1 MKDGQASRR
10 LSRCNPEAIKRNN
23 VMQTPVAGP
32 DNNSSD
38 FLVGDGEMAS
48 LIRAK
53 DWSATPL
60 GPMSEWPQSL
70 RTTVSLCLASNF
82 PINIVWG
89 SEHTQ
94 IYNDGYR
101 VVCGEAH
108 PKALGEPYTTTWSS
122 AWPVIGEPFELALGG
137 RTSFLENQRM
147 FLFRNGYLEETFFT
161 FSHSPI
167 RDESGGIGGLF
178 HPVTETTASIL
189 AERRTRALRDLNAE
203 VAEARTTHDVFTA
216 SLRILSGFAF
226 DLPFLALYRRDAGG
240 YGLVCQAGL
249 QSPCSLAPEHLPLH
263 EDAGVWPVDRMEV
276 TRAPLLVEGLR
287 GRLTGAAGGCYEE
300 DPDAAFLIPIVVPS
314 VEEPIALVLAGVSSR
329 LPIDEAYRS
338 FYALLGSA
346 LNAGFAN
353 ARTFEEAQARAEALA
368 RLDRAKVAFFSN
380 VSHEF
385 RTPLTLML
393 APLEEALT
401 RDQQPEDRENLVVAH
416 RNALRLLKLV
426 NSLLDFSTMEAGR
439 QQASFAPTD
448 LGPLTANLA
457 SNFRSLFD
465 RAGLGLDVRCAPLSE
480 PVFLDHDLWEKVVLN
495 LISNAFKFTWDG
507 RVTVRLFEEAG
518 QAVLAVEDTGIG
530 MPEEELPR
538 IFERFHR
545 IESQGGRSYEGT
557 GIGLAL
563 VADVIRLHGGTIEV
577 RSRLGEGSTFEVR
590 LPFGAMHLPSDQIA
604 EARALE
610 SSPASASL
618 HVAEALQW
626 MPDPAAPAVLSVDA
640 DDLSP
645 GVAATGAH
653 ILVADDNADM
663 RTYVSRILTEG
674 GYSVEAVGD
683 GNAALTAIR
692 RRQPDLLISDVMMPG
707 LDGFGLLAA
716 VRADPAVG
724 DMSVILLSAR
734 AGEEA
739 RIEGLQ
745 AGADDYLVKPF
756 NVRELR
762 ARVDGAVV
770 LGRKRR
776 ETASRDI
783 LEARN
788 RVWENSRD
796 LIATV
801 GADGIFHAIN
811 PVWFDVLGYRPDEI
825 VGQSFQNFIWPDDAP
840 LTETGLQ
847 AAASGQNLTSFVNRY
862 RHKDGTHRDISW
874 NTAVEGN
881 LVYAYGRD
889 IAEEKRV
896 QAELAQAQDHMRQG
910 QKIEAIGQLTGG
922 VAHDFNNLLTIIRA
936 SVDLLRR
943 RDLPEARRTRYLEA
957 ISDTVTRATSLTS
970 QLLSFARRQSLQPTI
985 FEVKAQVLSVV
996 ELVRPL
1002 IGHRIEIACDF
1013 DAATSFARVDVS
1025 QFETAL
1031 VNLAVNARD
1040 AMDGE
1045 GLMTFS
1051 VRDVFAVPG
1060 IRGHSAAEG
1069 DFVTISVTDTGSGI
1083 PASVLGSIFEPFF
1096 TTKEVGK
1103 GTGLGLSQVFG
1114 FSKQSGGVVDVASKV
1129 GHGTTFTIYLPRVAP
1144 PAEPLTPTRDDL
1156 PEGGLGDGLR
1166 VLVVEDNNAV
1176 GAFAMELLADLG
1188 YAALRVSSAKAA
1200 LALLSEDDRA
1210 FDIVFS
1216 DVVMPGMTGLE
1227 MAELIRVR
1235 HAGLPVILTSGYSEV
1250 IARDGDHGFVLLR
1263 KPYSADALSR
1273 IIQTA
1278 TLGRNGSSR

>member
-1 MKDGQASRR
+1 
-10 LSRCNPEAIKRNN
+10 
-23 VMQTPVAGP
+23 MQKPVTSP
-32 DNNSSD
+32 DNISSD
-38 FLVGDGEMAS
+38 FLVGDGEMAT

-101 VVCGEAH
+101 PVCGEAH
-108 PKALGEPYTTTWSS
+108 PKALGEPYTVTWSS

-178 HPVTETTASIL
+178 HPVTETTASML

-203 VAEARTTHDVFTA
+203 VAEARTTNDVFDA
-216 SLRILSGFAF
+216 SLRILSNFAF
-226 DLPFLALYRRDAGG
+226 DLPFLALYRRDADG

-249 QSPCSLAPEHLPLH
+249 QSPCTLAPEHLALH
-263 EDAGVWPVDRMEV
+263 EDAGVWPLDRMEI

-300 DPDAAFLIPIVVPS
+300 DPDAAYLIPIIVPS

-329 LPIDEAYRS
+329 LPIDEAHRS

-448 LGPLTANLA
+448 LGPLTTNLA

-465 RAGLGLDVRCAPLSE
+465 KAGLVLDVRCAPLSQR
-480 PVFLDHDLWEKVVLN
+480 VLLDHDLWEKVVLN

-507 RVTVRLFEEAG
+507 GVTVRLFEEAG
-518 QAVLAVEDTGIG
+518 EAVLTVADTGIG
-530 MPEEELPR
+530 MPEDELPR
-538 IFERFHR
+538 IFDRFHR
-545 IESQGGRSYEGT
+545 IDGQGGRTYEGT

-563 VADVIRLHGGTIEV
+563 VADVVRLHGGTIEV
-577 RSRLGEGSTFEVR
+577 QSRLGEGSTFEVR
-590 LPFGAMHLPSDQIA
+590 LPFGAMHLPSDQIGQ
-604 EARALE
+604 ERPLK
-610 SSPASASL
+610 SSSASASL

-626 MPDPAAPAVLSVDA
+626 TPGPAVPAAPAEGA
-640 DDLSP
+640 GHLSP
-645 GVAATGAH
+645 GAAATEAH
-653 ILVADDNADM
+653 ILVADDNVDM

-683 GNAALTAIR
+683 GNSALTAIR

-724 DMSVILLSAR
+724 NMSVILLSAR

-762 ARVDGAVV
+762 ARVDGAIV
-770 LGRKRR
+770 LGRQRR
-776 ETASRDI
+776 ETACRDV
-783 LEARN
+783 LEERN

-811 PVWFDVLGYRPDEI
+811 PVWFDVLGYRPEEI
-825 VGQSFQNFIWPDDAP
+825 VGQSFQNFIWPEDM
-840 LTETGLQ
+840 TVIQTGLQ
-847 AAASGQNLTSFVNRY
+847 AAASGRNLTSFVNRY

-874 NTAVEGN
+874 NTSLEGN

-889 IAEEKRV
+889 ITEEKRV
-896 QAELAQAQDHMRQG
+896 QAELAQAQEQMRQA

-943 RDLPEARRTRYLEA
+943 DLPEARRTRYLEA
-957 ISDTVTRATSLTS
+957 ISDTVTRATTLTS

-1002 IGHRIEIACDF
+1002 IGDRFEIASDF
-1013 DAATSFARVDVS
+1013 GSVTSFACVDVS

-1040 AMDGE
+1040 AMEGE
-1045 GLMTFS
+1045 GLLTFR
-1051 VRDVFAVPG
+1051 VREVSAVPE
-1060 IRGHSAAEG
+1060 IRGHSATMG
-1069 DFVTISVTDTGSGI
+1069 DFVAISVTDTGSGI
-1083 PASVLGSIFEPFF
+1083 PASVMGSIFEPFF

-1129 GHGTTFTIYLPRVAP
+1129 GQGTTFTIYLPRVAP
-1144 PAEPLTPTRDDL
+1144 PAEPCTPTPDDL
-1156 PEGGLGDGLR
+1156 PEGMLADGLK
-1166 VLVVEDNNAV
+1166 VLVVEDNDAV
-1176 GAFAMELLADLG
+1176 GSFAMELLADLG
-1188 YAALRVSSAKAA
+1188 YAAFRVGSATAA
-1200 LALLSEDDRA
+1200 QALLSEDELA

-1216 DVVMPGMTGLE
+1216 DVVMPGMNGLE

-1263 KPYSADALSR
+1263 KPYSANALSQVL
-1273 IIQTA
+1273 QTT
-1278 TLGRNGSSR
+1278 TLRSKASSD